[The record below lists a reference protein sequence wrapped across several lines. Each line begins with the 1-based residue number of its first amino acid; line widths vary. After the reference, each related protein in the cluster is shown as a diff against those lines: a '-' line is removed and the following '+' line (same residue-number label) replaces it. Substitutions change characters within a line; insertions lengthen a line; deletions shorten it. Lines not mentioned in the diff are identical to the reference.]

1 MRVLLRPVL
10 VPELGLV
17 VLKPGRESIQIF
29 HNPRVLVEPEPKSMR
44 NLPSGVVPAVR
55 QPLAEDKTLLPF
67 FSNER
72 VIRAAGGV
80 GALSDWLLRHVTSC
94 QWPNGDYHH
103 TETVIHRYGTGAM
116 VLCWH
121 CDNQLR
127 DQTSE
132 SLELLAQQN
141 LTAWVIDVIRH
152 AISGTQERE
161 LSLAELS
168 WWAVCNQVVDALP
181 EAVSRRS
188 LGLPAEKICSV
199 YRESDIVPGEQTA
212 TSILKQRTKNL
223 APLPYAHQ
231 QQKSP
236 QEKTVVSIT
245 VDPESPESFMKLPKR
260 RRWVNEKYT
269 RWVKTQPCACCG
281 MPADDPHHLIGH
293 GQGGMGTKAHDLFV
307 LPLCR
312 KHHNELHTD
321 TVAFEDKY
329 GSQLELIF
337 RFIDRALTI
346 GVLAY
351 WRKWRTSMNLEALPK
366 YYSPKSPKLSDD
378 APATGTGCLTIT
390 DVMAAQGMV
399 QSKAPLG
406 LALFLAKVGVQDPQF
421 AIEGLLNYAMALDN
435 PTLNKLS
442 EEIRLQII
450 PYLVSFAFADY
461 SRSAAS
467 KARCE
472 HCSGTGFY
480 NVLRE
485 VVKHYRRGESVIK
498 EEWVKE
504 LCQHC
509 HGKGE
514 ASTACRGCKGKGIVL
529 DEKRTRFH
537 GVPVYKICGRCNG
550 NRFSRLPTT
559 LARRHVQKLV
569 PDLTDYQWYK
579 GYADV
584 IGKLVT
590 KCWQEEA
597 YAEAQLRKVTR

>member
-188 LGLPAEKICSV
+188 LGLRAKPAQRAEGVRVKGLFWMKKEPGFMAYRYIRFVGVVMETGLVV
-199 YRESDIVPGEQTA
+199 YRP
-212 TSILKQRTKNL
+212 
-223 APLPYAHQ
+223 
-231 QQKSP
+231 
-236 QEKTVVSIT
+236 
-245 VDPESPESFMKLPKR
+245 
-260 RRWVNEKYT
+260 RW
-269 RWVKTQPCACCG
+269 
-281 MPADDPHHLIGH
+281 H
-293 GQGGMGTKAHDLFV
+293 
-307 LPLCR
+307 
-312 KHHNELHTD
+312 
-321 TVAFEDKY
+321 
-329 GSQLELIF
+329 
-337 RFIDRALTI
+337 
-346 GVLAY
+346 
-351 WRKWRTSMNLEALPK
+351 
-366 YYSPKSPKLSDD
+366 
-378 APATGTGCLTIT
+378 
-390 DVMAAQGMV
+390 DVM
-399 QSKAPLG
+399 
-406 LALFLAKVGVQDPQF
+406 
-421 AIEGLLNYAMALDN
+421 
-435 PTLNKLS
+435 
-442 EEIRLQII
+442 
-450 PYLVSFAFADY
+450 
-461 SRSAAS
+461 SRS
-467 KARCE
+467 
-472 HCSGTGFY
+472 
-480 NVLRE
+480 
-485 VVKHYRRGESVIK
+485 
-498 EEWVKE
+498 W
-504 LCQHC
+504 
-509 HGKGE
+509 
-514 ASTACRGCKGKGIVL
+514 
-529 DEKRTRFH
+529 
-537 GVPVYKICGRCNG
+537 
-550 NRFSRLPTT
+550 
-559 LARRHVQKLV
+559 
-569 PDLTDYQWYK
+569 YQ
-579 GYADV
+579 
-584 IGKLVT
+584 T
-590 KCWQEEA
+590 
-597 YAEAQLRKVTR
+597 

>member
-260 RRWVNEKYT
+260 RRWVKEKYT

-321 TVAFEDKY
+321 IAPPDIPAGFVAVFNSDKASWHLDEDHRGKTVYDVASGDALFISELGPLPENVTWLSPEGEFQKWNGTAWVKDAEAEKLFRIREAEETKN
-329 GSQLELIF
+329 SLMQVASEHIAPLQDAVDLEI
-337 RFIDRALTI
+337 ATEEE
-346 GVLAY
+346 
-351 WRKWRTSMNLEALPK
+351 TSLLEAWKK
-366 YYSPKSPKLSDD
+366 YR
-378 APATGTGCLTIT
+378 
-390 DVMAAQGMV
+390 V
-399 QSKAPLG
+399 
-406 LALFLAKVGVQDPQF
+406 
-421 AIEGLLNYAMALDN
+421 LLNRVD
-435 PTLNKLS
+435 T
-442 EEIRLQII
+442 
-450 PYLVSFAFADY
+450 
-461 SRSAAS
+461 
-467 KARCE
+467 
-472 HCSGTGFY
+472 
-480 NVLRE
+480 
-485 VVKHYRRGESVIK
+485 
-498 EEWVKE
+498 
-504 LCQHC
+504 
-509 HGKGE
+509 
-514 ASTACRGCKGKGIVL
+514 STAQDI
-529 DEKRTRFH
+529 EW
-537 GVPVYKICGRCNG
+537 PA
-550 NRFSRLPTT
+550 LP
-559 LARRHVQKLV
+559 
-569 PDLTDYQWYK
+569 
-579 GYADV
+579 
-584 IGKLVT
+584 
-590 KCWQEEA
+590 
-597 YAEAQLRKVTR
+597 